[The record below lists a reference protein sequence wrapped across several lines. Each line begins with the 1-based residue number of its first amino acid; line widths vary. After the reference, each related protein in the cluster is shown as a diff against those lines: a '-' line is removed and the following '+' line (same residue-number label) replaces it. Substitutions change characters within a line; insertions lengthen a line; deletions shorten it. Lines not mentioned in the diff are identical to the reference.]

1 MMYLEHSAV
10 NWSIKMKKN
19 EVNFT
24 RAVFNSIKKYE
35 LSNDEAMGSLVAI
48 VKTLVTMTKVLEL
61 EVKSIDDIDELIA
74 QLDIN

>member
-1 MMYLEHSAV
+1 
-10 NWSIKMKKN
+10 MKKN
-19 EVNFT
+19 KVNFT

-35 LSNDEAMGSLVAI
+35 LSNDEAMDALVAI

-61 EVKSIDDIDELIA
+61 EVKNIDDIDELIA

>member
-1 MMYLEHSAV
+1 
-10 NWSIKMKKN
+10 MKKN
-19 EVNFT
+19 EVNFM

-35 LSNDEAMGSLVAI
+35 LSNDEAMGALVTI

-74 QLDIN
+74 QLDIE

>member
-1 MMYLEHSAV
+1 
-10 NWSIKMKKN
+10 MKKN

-24 RAVFNSIKKYE
+24 RAVFNLIKKYE
-35 LSNDEAMGSLVAI
+35 LSNDEAMGALVAI

-61 EVKSIDDIDELIA
+61 EVKNIDDIDELIA

>member
-1 MMYLEHSAV
+1 
-10 NWSIKMKKN
+10 MKKN

-35 LSNDEAMGSLVAI
+35 LSNDEAMGALVSV
-48 VKTLVTMTKVLEL
+48 VKTLVTMTKVLKL
-61 EVKSIDDIDELIA
+61 EVKNIDDIDELIA

>member
-1 MMYLEHSAV
+1 
-10 NWSIKMKKN
+10 MKKN

-35 LSNDEAMGSLVAI
+35 LSNDEAMVALVAI

-74 QLDIN
+74 QLDIE

>member
-1 MMYLEHSAV
+1 
-10 NWSIKMKKN
+10 MKKN

-35 LSNDEAMGSLVAI
+35 LSNDEAMDALVAI
-48 VKTLVTMTKVLEL
+48 VKTLVTMTNVLEL

-74 QLDIN
+74 QLDIE

>member
-1 MMYLEHSAV
+1 
-10 NWSIKMKKN
+10 MKKN
-19 EVNFT
+19 EANFT

-35 LSNDEAMGSLVAI
+35 LSNDETMGVLVAI

-61 EVKSIDDIDELIA
+61 EVKNIDDIDELIA

>member
-1 MMYLEHSAV
+1 
-10 NWSIKMKKN
+10 MKKN

-35 LSNDEAMGSLVAI
+35 LSNDEAMGALVTI

-74 QLDIN
+74 QLDIE

>member
-1 MMYLEHSAV
+1 
-10 NWSIKMKKN
+10 MKKN

-24 RAVFNSIKKYE
+24 RVVFNSIKKYE
-35 LSNDEAMGSLVAI
+35 LSNDEAMGVLVAV

-74 QLDIN
+74 QLDIK

>member
-1 MMYLEHSAV
+1 
-10 NWSIKMKKN
+10 MKKN

-35 LSNDEAMGSLVAI
+35 LSNDEAMGALVSI

-74 QLDIN
+74 KLDIE

>member
-1 MMYLEHSAV
+1 ME
-10 NWSIKMKKN
+10 WSTKIKKN

-35 LSNDEAMGSLVAI
+35 LSNDEAMGALVAI

-61 EVKSIDDIDELIA
+61 EVKNIDDIDELIA

>member
-1 MMYLEHSAV
+1 
-10 NWSIKMKKN
+10 MKIN
-19 EVNFT
+19 EVKFA

-35 LSNDEAMGSLVAI
+35 LSNDEAMGALVAI

>member
-1 MMYLEHSAV
+1 
-10 NWSIKMKKN
+10 MKKN

-35 LSNDEAMGSLVAI
+35 LSNDEAMGVLVPI

-61 EVKSIDDIDELIA
+61 EVKNIDDIDELIA

>member
-1 MMYLEHSAV
+1 
-10 NWSIKMKKN
+10 MKKN

-24 RAVFNSIKKYE
+24 RAVFNSIKKHE
-35 LSNDEAMGSLVAI
+35 LSNDEAMDALVAI

-74 QLDIN
+74 QLDIE

>member
-1 MMYLEHSAV
+1 
-10 NWSIKMKKN
+10 MKKN
-19 EVNFT
+19 ELNFT

-35 LSNDEAMGSLVAI
+35 LSNDEAMGVLVPI

-61 EVKSIDDIDELIA
+61 EVKNIDDIDELIA